1 MAAKIELL
9 KIRDLGEVVTDTFI
23 FVRQN
28 FKEMIKCFFIFCGF
42 FLLAGALFGAMQQV
56 KMLGTLNYLKAGAPP
71 QLFDPERI
79 FANFGLEYFLQL
91 FFLMLGYIMIQVTTL
106 SYMALYKEKGNMP
119 PTTEEVWGYI
129 KYFYFKLLGSGIVI
143 GLLVIVATLLCIL
156 PGVYLYPIMALV
168 FPIMVYENTSF
179 GYAFNRSFKL
189 IKENWWLTFGCI
201 VIMSII
207 VSMASMIFLLPAM
220 VINIINMVLHITKGE
235 QVSFTLT
242 IITTL
247 VESLG
252 HLFYMVPIVTISL
265 CYFNLTE
272 TLDGTGLIGRLGQL
286 GNAAPENNA
295 PAEEEEY

>member
-56 KMLGTLNYLKAGAPP
+56 KMLGTLKAGAPP